1 MDVSIDTSL
10 PHPERDPFVATNVGG
25 FQSTTSEKTS
35 VVEIL
40 TNLNGFCAPQSQT
53 THSTFEF
60 QSDNRPQSIMN
71 SSQPGIFTS
80 SVFSTPLTKSF
91 DNSLE
96 KDLGYTETT
105 IKPGKL
111 SLAGSS
117 SIQLDQP
124 VAEASLI
131 ANCEFEPD
139 FLLWDSVESGGHYH
153 SDHVQ
158 QWITEGLENTE
169 PGSAYAEADE
179 RVEPGVFWISPNQ
192 PIKIEGKDGYEI
204 IDLSCFKVSQATFQP
219 NQIIISADSQVS
231 YRIEYAQVQTALF
244 AEGEIVDLRV
254 WDLSPIEK
262 G

>member
-1 MDVSIDTSL
+1 VDVSIDTSL
-10 PHPERDPFVATNVGG
+10 PHPERDPFVATNVSG
-25 FQSTTSEKTS
+25 FQSPTSEKTS

-53 THSTFEF
+53 SNSSFEF

-71 SSQPGIFTS
+71 SSQPNVFTP
-80 SVFSTPLTKSF
+80 SVFSTPLTKS
-91 DNSLE
+91 LE
-96 KDLGYTETT
+96 KSLGYTETT
-105 IKPGKL
+105 VKPEKL

-117 SIQLDQP
+117 SFHSDQP
-124 VAEASLI
+124 IPETSLVG
-131 ANCEFEPD
+131 NREFEPD

-153 SDHVQ
+153 SDQVQ
-158 QWITEGLENTE
+158 QWITEGLESTE
-169 PGSAYAEADE
+169 PGSGYAEPDE

-192 PIKIEGKDGYEI
+192 PIRIEGKDGYEI
-204 IDLSCFKVSQATFQP
+204 IDLSCFKLSQATFQP

-254 WDLSPIEK
+254 WDSSLIEK